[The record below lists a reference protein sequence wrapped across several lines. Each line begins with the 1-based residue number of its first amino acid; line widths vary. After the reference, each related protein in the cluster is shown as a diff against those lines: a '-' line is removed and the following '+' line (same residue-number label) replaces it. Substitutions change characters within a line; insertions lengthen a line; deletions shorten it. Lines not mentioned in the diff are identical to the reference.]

1 MTITTKTRGD
11 RIKNS
16 VKRKIIQ
23 TVLLNLTGLTMLLVL
38 VSIFSI
44 SNVLDDDSSEI
55 IQLQCSENAQQI
67 KGELLMHGNL

>member
-1 MTITTKTRGD
+1 MTITTKTKGD
-11 RIKNS
+11 RMKNS

-23 TVLLNLTGLTMLLVL
+23 TVLLNLPGLTMLFVL

-55 IQLQCSENAQQI
+55 MQLQCSENAQQI
-67 KGELLMHGNL
+67 KG